1 MAERVGFTGSRQMTP
16 GMRAYIEETIE
27 ALPGDTIVVTGGC
40 IGVDAYAASVAY
52 RSGLEVYTI
61 LPANR
66 ELVHPLWRSVCTSYY
81 EMPKGT
87 TYRDRNREIVKAS
100 DRLYVVPIY
109 PEDHPS
115 SRRSGTW
122 MTARIARQRGCPI
135 YIYIA

>member
-16 GMRAYIEETIE
+16 GMRTYIEETIE
-27 ALPGDTIVVTGGC
+27 ALPGDTVVVTGGC

-66 ELVHPLWRSVCTSYY
+66 ELV
-81 EMPKGT
+81 
-87 TYRDRNREIVKAS
+87 RDRNREIVKAS

-122 MTARIARQRGCPI
+122 MTARIARQRGCPV